1 MEKKIYTEPEVE
13 VIHFDTEDVIVTSGP
28 ETGENDTDILPGT
41 GWLSWTRQ

>member
-13 VIHFDTEDVIVTSGP
+13 VIHFDTEDVIVTSCP
-28 ETGENDTDILPGT
+28 EPGENDTDILPGT